1 MQKILSA
8 ELVLC
13 CSTLDLFVLQT
24 FIKTMPRE
32 AKKRK
37 SRSGTSKRAGKRTL
51 QVGVQPETNE
61 NPRDKMLDKIQ
72 ISPNFPE
79 VYCR

>member
-1 MQKILSA
+1 MHVISFTQKISSA

-37 SRSGTSKRAGKRTL
+37 SRSGTSKRASKRTP
-51 QVGVQPETNE
+51 QVNVHPQTNE
-61 NPRDKMLDKIQ
+61 NPRDKML
-72 ISPNFPE
+72 SE
-79 VYCR
+79 MSAAG